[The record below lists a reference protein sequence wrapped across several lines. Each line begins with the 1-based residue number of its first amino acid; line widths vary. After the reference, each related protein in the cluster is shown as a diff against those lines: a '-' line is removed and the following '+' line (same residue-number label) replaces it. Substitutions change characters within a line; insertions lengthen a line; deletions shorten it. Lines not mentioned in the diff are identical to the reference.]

1 MKKEQILEIAH
12 KAMATSDADQTEVLL
27 SFQRRELTRFANS
40 VIHQNTMEEDS
51 TLTLR
56 LVKGKK
62 IGLATTNILDA
73 ESIAMAVKR
82 ASDIASLSPENND
95 FRTLP
100 GPKAYAEVNAYF
112 ESTARAT
119 PEERA
124 EGVRVIADR
133 IKWHNVKAAGAF
145 STSHAG
151 FAVVNSLGVE
161 AYTENTSASLSTV
174 LLSPTSAGY
183 AARES
188 PDVSAIDV
196 EGLTEEALKRVLDG
210 QNPRTI
216 EVKEMETIFSP
227 YAVAEMLEYL
237 AYMGLGALSVQE
249 ERSFMNEAIGKQVV
263 SEKITLWD
271 DGLDPRGYPLPID
284 FEGQPKRKVV
294 FFDKGV
300 AQEVAYD
307 SLTAFKEGK
316 ESTGHALPQ
325 PNSYGPFPIN
335 LFLATGDA
343 TLEDMIRSTEDGV
356 LVTRFWYVR
365 PVHPKLTVITGMTR
379 DGTFKV
385 EKGKIAYPICNLRYT
400 ASILDSLRQTE
411 MVGKEALLTQADVG
425 LSDFVP
431 PLKVKSFNFT
441 GQTSF

>member
-1 MKKEQILEIAH
+1 MKKEQILEIAR
-12 KAMATSDADQTEVLL
+12 KVLTASDADQTEALIL
-27 SFQRRELTRFANS
+27 FQRRELTRFANS
-40 VIHQNTMEEDS
+40 IIHQNTMEEDS

-56 LVKGKK
+56 LIKGKR
-62 IGLATTNILDA
+62 IGLATTNILDE
-73 ESIAMAVKR
+73 ESIERAVKK
-82 ASDIASLSPENND
+82 ASDMASLSPENND
-95 FRTLP
+95 FQTLP
-100 GPKAYAEVNAYF
+100 GPKPYTELNAYF
-112 ESTARAT
+112 ESTAQAT

-124 EGVRVIADR
+124 EGVRALVNR
-133 IKWHNVKAAGAF
+133 IKGHDIKAAGAF

-161 AYTENTSASLSTV
+161 AFTENTSASFSTV
-174 LLSPTSAGY
+174 LLSPSSAGY

-188 PDVSAIDV
+188 PDICAIDV
-196 EGLTEEALKRVLDG
+196 DGLAEEALKRVLDG
-210 QNPRTI
+210 RNPRTI
-216 EVKEMETIFSP
+216 EVKEMETVFSP

-249 ERSFMNEAIGKQVV
+249 GRSFMNEAMGKQVV

-271 DGLDPRGYPLPID
+271 DGMDPRGYPQPID

-300 AQEVAYD
+300 AREVVYD

-325 PNSYGPFPIN
+325 PNSYGPLPIN
-335 LFLATGDA
+335 LFLEPGDA
-343 TLEDMIRSTEDGV
+343 TMEDMIRSTEDGV

-379 DGTFKV
+379 DGTFKI
-385 EKGKIAYPICNLRYT
+385 ENGKIAYPICNLRCT
-400 ASILDSLRQTE
+400 ASILETLRQVE
-411 MVGKEALLTQADVG
+411 MVGKDVVLTQADIG
-425 LSDFVP
+425 LSDYVP
-431 PLKVKSFNFT
+431 ALKVKSFKFT
-441 GQTSF
+441 GQTTF